1 MCLFAYANIGEKQRI
16 LSAGGRV
23 FAVEYEDGQDGPQR
37 VWLGHMD
44 VPGLAMSR
52 SLGDKVSKL
61 LNSTTLS
68 ITHSI
73 THSMTL
79 GTNHSITYSNT

>member
-1 MCLFAYANIGEKQRI
+1 
-16 LSAGGRV
+16 V

-52 SLGDKVSKL
+52 SLGDKVS
-61 LNSTTLS
+61 TVYS
-68 ITHSI
+68 IDI
-73 THSMTL
+73 V
-79 GTNHSITYSNT
+79 YNT

>member
-1 MCLFAYANIGEKQRI
+1 MLQFFTLTSLIHCIHELMHISNIGEKQRI

-52 SLGDKVSKL
+52 SLGDKVSVIA
-61 LNSTTLS
+61 N
-68 ITHSI
+68 IHA
-73 THSMTL
+73 
-79 GTNHSITYSNT
+79 